1 MAVLK
6 HTCNILQKI
15 KCVNM
20 NHIILKFNLYLI
32 FQGSWCPMSP
42 CNINVLSDR
51 EEDGNCVP
59 GEFRLYFD
67 DVVNYL
73 AFVNIHGITGF
84 I

>member
-6 HTCNILQKI
+6 HSCNILQKI
-15 KCVNM
+15 KCVNI
-20 NHIILKFNLYLI
+20 NYIIWKFRLYLI
-32 FQGSWCPMSP
+32 FWSGWYITSP
-42 CNINVLSDR
+42 GNINVLSDK
-51 EEDGNCVP
+51 EDGNCVP

-73 AFVNIHGITGF
+73 AFVNIHGIIGF